1 MTTGQKVTITVDI
14 NIHHKTRKK
23 GRSLFYV
30 SIQLV
35 RKASTMNYTD
45 AILGLLSPSGGREG
59 LEQALVTGY
68 LSDEEPVKMGGT
80 PIHIVA
86 IGPIVSPANI
96 ITPIDIGVHLGVTV
110 TVTVLVALLF
120 LAVYIQLMMVLCFG
134 YNLISYQTVLLFDI
148 LIWAALRLTLYS
160 FYFRCCD
167 LIQHLSTGWGW
178 LLVAFPSA
186 LQYISLAILVH
197 YFGEVIIK

>member
-1 MTTGQKVTITVDI
+1 
-14 NIHHKTRKK
+14 
-23 GRSLFYV
+23 
-30 SIQLV
+30 
-35 RKASTMNYTD
+35 MNYTD
-45 AILGLLSPSGGREG
+45 AILGIISPSGGRET
-59 LEQALVTGY
+59 LEQQQQSIMTGY
-68 LSDEEPVKMGGT
+68 LSQREPAPIITGT
-80 PIHIVA
+80 IP
-86 IGPIVSPANI
+86 PIVPPANI

-120 LAVYIQLMMVLCFG
+120 LAVYVQLMMVLCFG
-134 YNLISYQTVLLFDI
+134 YKLISYQTVLLFDI

-167 LIQHLSTGWGW
+167 LIQRLNTGWGW

-197 YFGEVIIK
+197 YFGEVIELLHEGH